1 MSEKIESYKEKK
13 VEDDALETALGM
25 MTPRQ
30 RRAYEEKMN
39 PTGKADVAPNWPWLL
54 LGGILGAVVAGVICF
69 VFCWFIL
76 GRAYVY

>member
-1 MSEKIESYKEKK
+1 MSEKIEPYKEKK
-13 VEDDALETALGM
+13 VEDDALETALKM

-39 PTGKADVAPNWPWLL
+39 PTEKVGGAPIWSWLL

-69 VFCWFIL
+69 AFCWFIL